1 MGIRP
6 EDPLRH
12 SNFLPTETPISILK
26 PILASAV
33 LLPLL
38 LVAGCSSDA
47 GDSGDSGSS
56 GGDEK
61 GLVLYSSDPTSG
73 DYVEMFNEIHPDIK
87 IEVISGNTGEMLS
100 RVNAEAAKPL
110 GDVLWSSGDPALSTP
125 ELYTK
130 LPASI
135 IDRTLPEF
143 KLESGYGVA
152 STGMLNTIFYNP
164 DLVKKSDAPTSWADL
179 ADPKWKGKI
188 YIANPASSGS
198 AFSVVADWVTVG
210 GWELVEKIAPN
221 LVVVEGS
228 AAPFQAVV
236 NGEAEIAVM
245 NESFLT
251 FAEDPNVVTV
261 SPKEGASTTM
271 MTMFQIAN
279 GPNPKNA
286 ELFIEWIL
294 SDEMQ
299 TFITENRPGSRPV
312 VAGDFVLNGIAPLD
326 EVKVITQDPDALEHK
341 DEWIDRWKDIITSV

>member
-1 MGIRP
+1 
-6 EDPLRH
+6 
-12 SNFLPTETPISILK
+12 
-26 PILASAV
+26 
-33 LLPLL
+33 
-38 LVAGCSSDA
+38 
-47 GDSGDSGSS
+47 
-56 GGDEK
+56 
-61 GLVLYSSDPTSG
+61 
-73 DYVEMFNEIHPDIK
+73 
-87 IEVISGNTGEMLS
+87 
-100 RVNAEAAKPL
+100 
-110 GDVLWSSGDPALSTP
+110 
-125 ELYTK
+125 
-130 LPASI
+130 
-135 IDRTLPEF
+135 
-143 KLESGYGVA
+143 
-152 STGMLNTIFYNP
+152 MLNTIFYNP

>member
-1 MGIRP
+1 MSLIVPNNGDNMKKP
-6 EDPLRH
+6 M
-12 SNFLPTETPISILK
+12 SILK

-33 LLPLL
+33 VLPLL
-38 LVAGCSSDA
+38 LLAGCSSDA
-47 GDSGDSGSS
+47 GDSGAADSS

-61 GLVLYSSDPTSG
+61 GLVLYSGDPTSA
-73 DYVEMFNEIHPDIK
+73 DYVEMFNEKYPDINV
-87 IEVISGNTGEMLS
+87 EVISGNTGELLS

-125 ELYTK
+125 DLYTK

-135 IDRTLPEF
+135 TDRTLPEY
-143 KLESGYGVA
+143 KLESGYGV
-152 STGMLNTIFYNP
+152 SLTGMLNTIFYSP
-164 DLVKKSDAPTSWADL
+164 DLVKKGDGPTSWADL

-198 AFSVVADWVTVG
+198 AFSVIADWVTVG

-236 NGEAEIAVM
+236 NGQAEIAVM

-261 SPKEGASTTM
+261 NPKEGASMTT
-271 MTMFQIAN
+271 MTMFQIAG

-286 ELFIEWIL
+286 ELFIDWML
-294 SDEMQ
+294 SDETQ
-299 TFITENRPGSRPV
+299 AYIAENRAGGRPV
-312 VAGDFVLNGIAPLD
+312 VAGDFALTDIAPLD
-326 EVKVITQDPDALEHK
+326 EVKVIKQDPDALAQK